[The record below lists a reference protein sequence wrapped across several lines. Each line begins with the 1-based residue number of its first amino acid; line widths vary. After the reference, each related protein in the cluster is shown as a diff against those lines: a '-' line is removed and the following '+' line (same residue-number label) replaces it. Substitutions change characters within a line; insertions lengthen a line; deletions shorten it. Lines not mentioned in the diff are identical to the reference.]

1 MSDCVQPDR
10 PRRPNSPR
18 WLARLLVTLTALVA
32 PGTLGLVAGLL
43 GVIAGATAPA
53 FAQAPAP
60 AAASFW
66 TVDQTFGGTA
76 LLLDRMATNN
86 YQVFGVTRTG
96 PAPVE
101 HHALDADIILV
112 LDGAATFVTGGTVI
126 DGKERA
132 PNERTGTGISGGD
145 TWPLTSGDIIVV
157 PNGVPHWFR
166 DVRGAIRYVAVKI
179 RQAAAQPS
187 APAAVRFLKGTD
199 AFTKGG
205 LVFDATEG
213 RFARIYALALRQPLA
228 VELHGLD
235 TDVVFVRSGT
245 GTFITGGTI
254 SEPRV
259 LREHEGSGTGIVGGV
274 ARRLDAGTLLVV
286 PSNVPHWLSAVDGSL
301 EFFAVKVR

>member
-1 MSDCVQPDR
+1 MAVLAQLDAR
-10 PRRPNSPR
+10 ARRATQSR
-18 WLARLLVTLTALVA
+18 LAV
-32 PGTLGLVAGLL
+32 LGALL
-43 GVIAGATAPA
+43 GVMAGAPA
-53 FAQAPAP
+53 RGFAQTPAS
-60 AAASFW
+60 AGASFW
-66 TVDQTFGGTA
+66 TVDQTFGGGA
-76 LLLDRMATNN
+76 LLLDRMASNG
-86 YQVFGVTRTG
+86 YQVFGVTRSG

-112 LDGAATFVTGGTVI
+112 LDGAATFVTGGTVV
-126 DGKERA
+126 DASERA

-145 TWPLTSGDIIVV
+145 MWSLAAGDIIVV

-187 APAAVRFLKGTD
+187 APAAVRFWKGTEVF
-199 AFTKGG
+199 AKGG

-235 TDVVFVRSGT
+235 TDIVFVRSGA

-254 SEPRV
+254 AEPRV
-259 LREHEGSGTGIVGGV
+259 LREHEGTGTGIVGGT
-274 ARRLDAGTLLVV
+274 ARRLDAGALLVV
-286 PSNVPHWLSAVDGSL
+286 PNSVPHWLSVVDGRL